1 MKQQLEEIEL
11 DTDARTTALPVKY
24 QHIYELYK
32 KQEANFWTDV
42 DIEMD
47 MRQDPIDRKK
57 VSPEMRRLFDYVQAF
72 FAVSDFVVNET
83 VGGKILKRIK
93 STDITI
99 LYNYQMM
106 MENIHSI
113 TYAKILDNA
122 IRDPAE
128 KQTILHEAMSIPTIK
143 RKIDWVRKWTEV
155 SEFEGLD
162 PTVIRGI
169 RELVEHNHNILSC
182 SLRGKD
188 LENFKSSSLKRV
200 ERHLKLLDFPTEDD
214 KKNTKNNTKNNKRIN
229 KEKDTKN
236 NRINKEKNVV
246 NNVVKRPSLDR
257 LILANAIMEGVGFH
271 GSFAVIIWFAQQGLF
286 PGAAKVNEQIRR
298 DEGQHVETAI
308 VIHNTLIKY
317 KEDVNIV
324 NEMIMEAVDIEA
336 DFMADAMPKPLR
348 GMNAELMR
356 NYLEYV
362 ADWLL
367 SSMNYPK
374 IYNRKLDDSF
384 PFMKKTFV
392 THTYSDFFKTEE
404 GAYKK
409 HGENETA
416 EDQEIDFYVSSDSSY
431 GSSEDCQEYY
441 LNKNW
446 DTILDR
452 CVISDEDKLKKEE
465 YCKGPDADYYC
476 SDTYGAS
483 HECYICHEKFC
494 EDCFVVHIG
503 WELSY

>member
-11 DTDARTTALPVKY
+11 ETESRSAALPVKY

-57 VSPEMRRLFDYVQAF
+57 VSPEMRRLFDYIQAF

-83 VGGKILKRIK
+83 VGEKILQRIK
-93 STDITI
+93 STDIII
-99 LYNYQMM
+99 LYNYQMA

-162 PTVIRGI
+162 SDLIKGI
-169 RELVEHNHNILSC
+169 RELVERNNLSF
-182 SLRGKD
+182 SSTGED
-188 LENFKSSSLKRV
+188 LDRLKSSSLKRV
-200 ERHLKLLDFPTEDD
+200 EKHLKLLNFPSKKTTKIND
-214 KKNTKNNTKNNKRIN
+214 KIN
-229 KEKDTKN
+229 
-236 NRINKEKNVV
+236 
-246 NNVVKRPSLDR
+246 RPSLDR
-257 LILANAIMEGVGFH
+257 LIIANAIMEGVGFH

-324 NEMIMEAVDIEA
+324 NKMIMEAVDIEA

-356 NYLEYV
+356 NYLEFV

-367 SSMNYPK
+367 TSMGYPK
-374 IYNRKLDDSF
+374 IYNRKLADSF
-384 PFMKKTFV
+384 PFMKKTYIS
-392 THTYSDFFKTEE
+392 HTFSDFFKTEE

-416 EDQEIDFYVSSDSSY
+416 EDQEIDFYDSSD
-431 GSSEDCQEYY
+431 E
-441 LNKNW
+441 
-446 DTILDR
+446 
-452 CVISDEDKLKKEE
+452 SDESNGFL
-465 YCKGPDADYYC
+465 Y
-476 SDTYGAS
+476 
-483 HECYICHEKFC
+483 
-494 EDCFVVHIG
+494 
-503 WELSY
+503 